1 MNHLCYFTSMILIA
15 TVCIYRWHLVT
26 VTIDADLGEATS
38 FIDGNYDGYQNGLP
52 LPTING
58 IWEPGA
64 DIWVGA
70 RPPIDLD
77 AFGRS
82 DSEGS
87 DSKMQ
92 IMDAFLWGRCLS
104 EDEVAALHTAMSP
117 AEHGFFDLAPG
128 DAWHGSYSARVLI
141 LPRKILYFQCFVMS

>member
-1 MNHLCYFTSMILIA
+1 
-15 TVCIYRWHLVT
+15 

-38 FIDGNYDGYQNGLP
+38 FIDGVYDGFQNGLP
-52 LPTING
+52 LPRNNG

-70 RPPIDLD
+70 RPPTDLD

-92 IMDAFLWGRCLS
+92 IMDAFLWGRCLT
-104 EDEVAALHTAMSP
+104 EDEVAALHTTMCP
-117 AEHGFFDLAPG
+117 AEYGLFDLAAE
-128 DAWHGSYSARVLI
+128 DALHGSYSARVNSCSYQAI
-141 LPRKILYFQCFVMS
+141 PYFYPFVMS

>member
-1 MNHLCYFTSMILIA
+1 MILIA

-58 IWEPGA
+58 IWEPGT

>member
-1 MNHLCYFTSMILIA
+1 MFC
-15 TVCIYRWHLVT
+15 RWHLVT

-58 IWEPGA
+58 IWEPGT

-104 EDEVAALHTAMSP
+104 EDEVAHYIQPCHLPSMAFLTLHLVMLGM
-117 AEHGFFDLAPG
+117 E
-128 DAWHGSYSARVLI
+128 VI
-141 LPRKILYFQCFVMS
+141 LQGY